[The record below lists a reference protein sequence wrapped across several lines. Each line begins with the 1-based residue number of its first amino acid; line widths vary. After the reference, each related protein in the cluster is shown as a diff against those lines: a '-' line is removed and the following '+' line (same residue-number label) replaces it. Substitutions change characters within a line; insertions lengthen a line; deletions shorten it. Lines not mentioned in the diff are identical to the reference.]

1 MCYSYRNLT
10 SYKNPSSAP
19 LRFMGRVDWHIQG
32 QFVLLCNFFCGG
44 GEETINLLHREMAL
58 RGKLGK
64 EMFSQAA
71 VVKHTVVP
79 ELWRLRCEGGGLRPA

>member
-10 SYKNPSSAP
+10 SYENPSSAP
-19 LRFMGRVDWHIQG
+19 LRFIGRVDWHTRG
-32 QFVLLCNFFCGG
+32 QFVFCNFFGRG
-44 GEETINLLHREMAL
+44 RREETINLLHGEMAL
-58 RGKLGK
+58 RGKHSK